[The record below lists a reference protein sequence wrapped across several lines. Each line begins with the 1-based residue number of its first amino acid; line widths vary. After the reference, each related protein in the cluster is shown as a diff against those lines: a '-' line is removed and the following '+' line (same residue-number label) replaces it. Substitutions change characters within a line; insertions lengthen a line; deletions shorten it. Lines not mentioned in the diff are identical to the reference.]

1 LEVIVITLHGSVR
14 RNKNVNIS
22 MTRLRE
28 KIAAKIDYAFR
39 KSKREKER
47 EREKRCGISTRSR
60 RKFPI
65 GWNCEFREGNFVTE
79 TKQRTLP
86 FKEFPHSRTEDTSS
100 GHDYRALL
108 GVRWI
113 ASRIRTFCLDA
124 WHFDDA
130 WDSPIRQEIF
140 GDGRDDRRR
149 VARQIERKLT

>member
-1 LEVIVITLHGSVR
+1 LEVTVITLHGSVR

-39 KSKREKER
+39 KSERKRER
-47 EREKRCGISTRSR
+47 ERETL
-60 RKFPI
+60 
-65 GWNCEFREGNFVTE
+65 WNINEKSPKILNRLKLCEFREGNFVVTE
-79 TKQRTLP
+79 TKQRILP

-100 GHDYRALL
+100 GHDYRAFL

-113 ASRIRTFCLDA
+113 APRIRTFCLDA

-130 WDSPIRQEIF
+130 WDSPIRQGIF

-149 VARQIERKLT
+149 V